1 MADSLGQRLC
11 VSSQRLAFPSSVFNQ
26 ATERIMRKSRQAKR
40 ASRRVFSSLLGNPS
54 LWLGLALGGCAVGP
68 DFIPPGAEVQENWIE
83 SGDKRVAAHREVKRH
98 WWRAFSDPTLDRLIE
113 CAYEQ
118 NLPVQVAGLRI
129 LEARAQLGVAIG
141 ELFPQTQ
148 EGAGSAQRNLL
159 SSRVA
164 NQAILRQAFP
174 TFILGADAAWELDFW
189 GRFRRNVELSDASM
203 RATIADYDAA
213 LVSLTGEVARIYAL
227 MRTYEEFIQIAREN
241 AKVQKEGLDIAQ
253 SRFRNG
259 ATSELDVAQARTI
272 YESTLA
278 DIPQFQASLQ
288 QTKNALSALLGRP
301 PGAVD
306 ELLGGPRRIPVA
318 PNRVAVGIPAELL
331 RRRPDIRSAEFTAA
345 AESARVGV
353 AEADLY
359 PRFILLGDISVQSS
373 NAATLFASHSLAF
386 NAGPSFKWNLLNY
399 GQITNNVRAQD
410 ARLEEAIVSYQNT
423 VLTAAREVE
432 DALIAFL
439 KAQEAT
445 VANRKSVTAAEEAV
459 RLSVIRYREGAE
471 DFQRV
476 VDSERALLQQ
486 ENRLAQTRSDIAT
499 NLIALYKALGGG
511 WELREGRPVVSEA
524 IQAEMASRTNWGD
537 LLPAPPLLPTADL
550 PLPTPAGATPPLLP
564 PDW

>member
-1 MADSLGQRLC
+1 MHEGR
-11 VSSQRLAFPSSVFNQ
+11 N
-26 ATERIMRKSRQAKR
+26 AKR
-40 ASRRVFSSLLGNPS
+40 RLRRVLSSLLGNPG
-54 LWLGLALGGCAVGP
+54 LWAALALGGCAVGP
-68 DFIPPGAEVQENWIE
+68 DFVPPAAEVQDNWIE
-83 SGDKRVAAHREVKRH
+83 SGDKRVATRSEVKSH
-98 WWRAFSDPTLDRLIE
+98 WWRAFHDPTLDRLIE
-113 CAYEQ
+113 YAAPQ

-129 LEARAQLGVAIG
+129 LEARAQLGVAVG

-174 TFILGADAAWELDFW
+174 TFILGGDAAWEIDFW
-189 GRFRRNVELSDASM
+189 GRFRRNVESTDASM

-213 LVSLTGEVARIYAL
+213 LVSLTGEVARTYAL
-227 MRTYEEFIQIAREN
+227 MRTYEELIQIAREN

-278 DIPQFQASLQ
+278 DIPQYQASQ
-288 QTKNALSALLGRP
+288 QQAKNALSTLLGRP
-301 PGAVD
+301 PGAV
-306 ELLGGPRRIPVA
+306 EPMLNGPKRIPVA
-318 PNRVAVGIPAELL
+318 SARVAVGIPAELL
-331 RRRPDIRSAEFTAA
+331 RRRPDIRSAEFKTA

-373 NAATLFASHSLAF
+373 NAATLFAPHSLAF
-386 NAGPSFKWNLLNY
+386 TAGPSFKWNLLNY

-410 ARLEEAIVSYQNT
+410 ARLEEAIVNYQNT

-432 DALIAFL
+432 DALIGFL

-459 RLSVIRYREGAE
+459 RLSFIRYREGAE

-476 VDSERALLQQ
+476 VDSMRALLQQ

-511 WELREGRPVVSEA
+511 WEIREGRPVVSVA